1 MKEKI
6 TIKQLTPELN
16 ADYLDFFDNRAF
28 TDNNPN
34 GPCYC
39 TSPNQDEESI
49 KQMVSE
55 FKDFGIKQTLRKYAE
70 EMLKKNMIH
79 GYLAYDGD
87 LSVGWCNAADIDS
100 YAGFVPD
107 FAREKV
113 CGKTISIVCFE
124 IAPEYRGK
132 GIASAFIEKVCQDAR
147 LKGFV
152 AVEGYA
158 KLSDKQNEFD
168 YQGPLHLYQKA
179 GFVEVMR
186 KDGQVV
192 MRKELG
198 I

>member
-70 EMLKKNMIH
+70 EMLKMNMIH

-107 FAREKV
+107 FARENV

-179 GFVEVMR
+179 GFIEVMR
-186 KDGQVV
+186 KDGQIV
-192 MRKELG
+192 MRKEL
-198 I
+198 